1 MRPADQSRPIEI
13 GPDDRVFVLTGAG
26 VSAESGLPTFRDN
39 GGLWNGYRVEDV
51 ATPEAWDEDAERVW
65 RFYAMRRRD
74 ALACRPN
81 PAHFALAELERE
93 LGERFFLCTQNV
105 DSLHERAG
113 SKRLIHMH
121 GELFRS
127 RCERCRRPDF
137 EDAGIY
143 EKEADIP
150 HCECGARIRPH
161 IVWFGEMPLEMER
174 IFQEL
179 ERCTVMAVIGSSG
192 TVHPA
197 AGFVQWASRSGA
209 RTIYVGPERPLNAA
223 LFSDVVLGKAGEVL
237 PALFKAAK

>member
-1 MRPADQSRPIEI
+1 MRPTSDSNPIEI
-13 GPDDRVFVLTGAG
+13 GPEDRVFVLTGAG

-74 ALACRPN
+74 ALQCQPN
-81 PAHFALAELERE
+81 PAHYALADLERK

-105 DSLHERAG
+105 DPLHERAG

-127 RCERCRRPDF
+127 RCERCRREDF
-137 EDAGIY
+137 ADDGIY
-143 EKEADIP
+143 ENEADIP
-150 HCECGARIRPH
+150 RCTCGARIRPH
-161 IVWFGEMPLEMER
+161 IVWFGEIPLEMDR
-174 IFQEL
+174 IFEEL
-179 ERCTVMAVIGSSG
+179 GRATVLVVVGSSG

-197 AGFVQWASRSGA
+197 ASFVQWARRAGA
-209 RTIYVGPERPLNAA
+209 RTIYIGPERPLNAEM
-223 LFSDVVLGKAGEVL
+223 FSDVVLGKAGEVL
-237 PALFKAAK
+237 PALFSVSK